1 MNTLVFDQRIVKIL
15 TIFSISPGS
24 KFNRNELKEKTML
37 FNVSLDNAL
46 NILQNS
52 KVLNKK
58 GKIYEL
64 NFENVSVKTIIEI
77 VNQDYK
83 YLRELPL
90 TVYFLLLDF
99 LMINELK
106 DLEVY
111 LFGSYSKLVY
121 SNSSD
126 IDLAVLGKN
135 AQERK
140 INSIANKLEK
150 KYSKKIEVH
159 YFNKDN
165 FYKNKTDPLVKEI
178 LRNGIRLV

>member
-1 MNTLVFDQRIVKIL
+1 MFDQRIVKIL

-24 KFNRNELKEKTML
+24 KFNRNELKKKTLL
-37 FNVSLDNAL
+37 FNVPLDTAL

-52 KVLNKK
+52 KILIKK
-58 GKIYEL
+58 RKIYEL
-64 NFENVSVKTIIEI
+64 NFENTSVKNIIEI
-77 VNQDYK
+77 ANKDYK
-83 YLRELPL
+83 YLKELPL
-90 TVYFLLLDF
+90 NVYFCILDF
-99 LMINELK
+99 LLINELK

-111 LFGSYSKLVY
+111 LFGSYAKLVY

-135 AQERK
+135 VKEQK
-140 INSIANKLEK
+140 INIFINKLEN

-165 FYKNKTDPLVKEI
+165 FYKNKTDPIVKDI
-178 LRNGIRLV
+178 LRNGIKLV